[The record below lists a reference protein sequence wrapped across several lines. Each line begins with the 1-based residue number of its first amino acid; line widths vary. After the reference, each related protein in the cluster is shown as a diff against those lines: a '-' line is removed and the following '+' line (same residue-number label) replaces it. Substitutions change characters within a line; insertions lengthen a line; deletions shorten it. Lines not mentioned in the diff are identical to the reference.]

1 MYSLGILPFAPSMS
15 FVVYDFPF
23 EFAGPS
29 GGNGD
34 FPGRGG
40 YKGLGASVVEME
52 VSGLFDI
59 SGEAFVV
66 GLLEVNDF
74 TFSVSDGAPHAGAD
88 HSGPESD
95 AFGGG
100 VCESFYIPR
109 CRGFGW
115 CQDGDLMGHGRF
127 CSKFGGRRFSV
138 LWARWIWGDLG
149 SDLLLNGRYLLSDR
163 VDRISGSL

>member
-1 MYSLGILPFAPSMS
+1 MYSLGILPFAPSVS

-29 GGNGD
+29 SRNGD

-40 YKGLGASVVEME
+40 YKGLGASVAEMK
-52 VSGLFDI
+52 VSGLFDV
-59 SGEAFVV
+59 SGEAFAV
-66 GLLEVNDF
+66 GLSEVNDF
-74 TFSVSDGAPHAGAD
+74 TFSISDGAPHAGAD
-88 HSGPESD
+88 HGGPESD

-100 VCESFYIPR
+100 VCEGFYIPR

-115 CQDGDLMGHGRF
+115 RQDGDLMGHGRF

-149 SDLLLNGRYLLSDR
+149 SNLLLNGHYLLSDC
-163 VDRISGSL
+163 VDRIGGFL